1 MNSKEDLFV
10 QKFIVSKYRARVL
23 YELSSKRKREHAVI
37 HINEHIDERYAIF
50 SGGEYDYEIL
60 LNTVAKKFNV
70 NEKCYLIN
78 CSSFDG
84 TEIAFKEALEMVLDD
99 CGASVL
105 ICGENLAV
113 VREEVFMQRPYIW
126 VLYRDA
132 C

>member
-10 QKFIVSKYRARVL
+10 QKFITSKYRSRVL
-23 YELSSKRKREHAVI
+23 YELSSKKREQAII

-50 SGGEYDYEIL
+50 CSGEYDYEIL

-70 NEKCYLIN
+70 NEKCYLIS
-78 CSSFDG
+78 CSSFDK
-84 TEIAFKEALEMVLDD
+84 TEMAFKEALNMILND
-99 CGASVL
+99 CGANVL